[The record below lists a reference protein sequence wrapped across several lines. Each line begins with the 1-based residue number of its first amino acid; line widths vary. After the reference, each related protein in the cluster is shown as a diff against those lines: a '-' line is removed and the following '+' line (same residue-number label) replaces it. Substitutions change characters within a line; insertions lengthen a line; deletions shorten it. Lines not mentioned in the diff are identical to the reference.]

1 MIETEEEEEEEK
13 EDAKNIKI
21 SVCESPKAVTTEG
34 TTNCYTKADARGHF
48 RFRFP
53 FIHHLDHD
61 RSRGITR
68 SKLISDET
76 KRFDLKAAS
85 CICGNETTSAIAQII
100 RSHFLPFRR
109 SRDQIDQTR
118 LSVFYYRRFSQFDS
132 CFSSASL
139 FVYHRGTCV
148 CVCVHRKRLL
158 RLGA

>member
-68 SKLISDET
+68 SQLISDET

-109 SRDQIDQTR
+109 SRDRSNTSLR
-118 LSVFYYRRFSQFDS
+118 LLLSPFLAIRFLFLFRISLRI
-132 CFSSASL
+132 SSG
-139 FVYHRGTCV
+139 YMCV
-148 CVCVHRKRLL
+148 CVC
-158 RLGA
+158 A

>member
-68 SKLISDET
+68 SQLISDET

-118 LSVFYYRRFSQFDS
+118 LGVSPSFIIAVSRNSIPVSVLPHL
-132 CFSSASL
+132 SSYIIG
-139 FVYHRGTCV
+139 VHVCV
-148 CVCVHRKRLL
+148 CVCIER
-158 RLGA
+158 GF